1 MLKTKMNFQK
11 ELRLDLFK
19 FIAMVSTASKT
30 EQ

>member
-1 MLKTKMNFQK
+1 MLKNKINFQK

-19 FIAMVSTASKT
+19 FIAMVSTAIKT